1 MSFRSRKG
9 SFARALN
16 RSEWPLEGDQIQA
29 TKKEW
34 FFEVAWE
41 VANKGQLV
49 GHSAIY
55 ITVFTFTLPANL
67 PQARNHSQTGITV
80 LHEKVESC

>member
-16 RSEWPLEGDQIQA
+16 RSEWPLEGEQIHA

-41 VANKGQLV
+41 VANKGELV
-49 GHSAIY
+49 GY
-55 ITVFTFTLPANL
+55 IALDLTQMLVIVIPELL
-67 PQARNHSQTGITV
+67 DRNRA
-80 LHEKVESC
+80 